1 VAGLQLA
8 YNGRMQDRPTAD
20 ELLTAVEHF
29 LDDLTANLE
38 GSRSF
43 HARVAA
49 NAVRIVRRELQ
60 AEDEALAD
68 EWDGL
73 DWILGPEVKPER
85 LGELRDRLRQ
95 RNTALSDLI
104 QAGQADDDPLA
115 RRVRE
120 HVRAT
125 LRNKLR
131 VSDPALLERSGS
143 G

>member
-1 VAGLQLA
+1 
-8 YNGRMQDRPTAD
+8 MQDRPTAD
-20 ELLTAVEHF
+20 ELLEAVEHF

-49 NAVRIVRRELQ
+49 NTVRIVRREVES
-60 AEDEALAD
+60 EDEALAD

-73 DWILGPEVKPER
+73 DAILGPEQRPEC
-85 LGELRDRLRQ
+85 LAEVRDRLRQ

-104 QAGQADDDPLA
+104 QAGEADDGALA
-115 RRVRE
+115 REVYE

-131 VSDPALLERSGS
+131 ISDPALLERSES
-143 G
+143 V

>member
-1 VAGLQLA
+1 
-8 YNGRMQDRPTAD
+8 MQDRPTAD

-73 DWILGPEVKPER
+73 DWILGPEPKPER
-85 LGELRDRLRQ
+85 LGELRDCLRQ